1 MATIKISELEE
12 VTELS
17 SGDVLPI
24 INDNETKKVSI
35 EKLNEILG
43 GNADIGIQVMDI
55 PGSIYS
61 GSNNGIP
68 SGYNTDPATCELL
81 SIYINECKDGYLKPL
96 ILKYGSHLELVG
108 LFSPIM
114 DSATVGTGVNRYF
127 LNAELRNTKTND
139 IVTPTGV
146 IVYKYDRISFFI
158 DGTWSSGVYAC
169 TGYCVHKTT
178 INEMTP
184 SYVTNNTLTR
194 TNTQE
199 YTPTADYHP
208 ATKKYVDE
216 HAGSGG
222 SADVDLSN
230 YYTKDEVDVLMDDIT
245 PGANIYVAKDVYSG
259 TTSSPL
265 NISATSTGGQNIIAT
280 AQKAYDNGDYTF
292 RLRMYAT
299 DAKLIPE
306 YIDTVWTLPES
317 GSGTIT
323 ETAIRRY
330 VFSNLTANTLKYY
343 YFSRSNIKMTDGKV
357 VSSGTYIG
365 GIFYKE
371 ETNITGTNLANYNY
385 VTTSNM
391 NTALATKQPLLT
403 AGDNITIDENNV
415 ISASGGS
422 SESSVP
428 MFSWNFKSTDAT
440 VVAMFQEWWNLFK
453 TSGVMYPIS
462 KVSNSGSIY
471 EGDYWFPYM
480 EARLGSNTSITI
492 TFINIKG
499 NNTVYM
505 PKPTIQ
511 YKLVTIK
518 FGDTLANNGTVS
530 SITVDS
536 TWSHSPLVSYNPSGS
551 YAQQQM
557 DSSALSLA
565 NTYEYTPTSDYHP
578 TTKKY
583 VDDAITNAIS
593 SVLEAEY

>member
-17 SGDVLPI
+17 NSDFLPI
-24 INDNETKKVSI
+24 VNDNETKKVSLEQLDEMLTGGGI
-35 EKLNEILG
+35 PEYVAEFGFNYNSSSVWWSTSGDAGSAIQAALQKALDNGEKYFKLIFRNTASGPPVLETYMYYNSSSNTLSQRQQYSVYTSSYTNEKMIYSHY
-43 GNADIGIQVMDI
+43 V
-55 PGSIYS
+55 GSITDGVVGN
-61 GSNNGIP
+61 GS
-68 SGYNTDPATCELL
+68 
-81 SIYINECKDGYLKPL
+81 
-96 ILKYGSHLELVG
+96 
-108 LFSPIM
+108 
-114 DSATVGTGVNRYF
+114 
-127 LNAELRNTKTND
+127 
-139 IVTPTGV
+139 
-146 IVYKYDRISFFI
+146 
-158 DGTWSSGVYAC
+158 
-169 TGYCVHKTT
+169 TGYIWSLMTDYVPYTT
-178 INEMTP
+178 
-184 SYVTNNTLTR
+184 
-194 TNTQE
+194 
-199 YTPTADYHP
+199 TA
-208 ATKKYVDE
+208 YVDDSVSKKQDILT
-216 HAGSGG
+216 AGDNITIVDNVISSTGG
-222 SADVDLSN
+222 GASVDLSN
-230 YYTKDEVDVLMDDIT
+230 YYTKDEVDVLMDDIA

-265 NISATSTGGQNIIAT
+265 NISATSTGGQNIIAA
-280 AQKAYDNGDYTF
+280 AQRAYDNGDYIF
-292 RLRMYAT
+292 RLRMCAT

-330 VFSNLTANTLKYY
+330 VFSNLTANTLRYY
-343 YFSRSNIKMTDGKV
+343 YFSKTGIKMTDGKV

-385 VTTSNM
+385 VTTSDM

-428 MFSWNFKSTDAT
+428 MFSWDFNSTDAT
-440 VVAMFQEWWNLFK
+440 VVTMFQEWWDLFK
-453 TSGVMYPIS
+453 TSSVMYPIS
-462 KVSNSGSIY
+462 NVSNSGSIY

-480 EARLGSNTSITI
+480 EARLSSNTSITI

-557 DSSALSLA
+557 DSSALSLT

-583 VDDAITNAIS
+583 VDDAITNAVS